1 MSLNIM
7 INKMMKLRI
16 LIILLGTGLMAQESL
31 YWEVADPIV
40 NSEFIEAYINRLIE
54 VDKFEENTIQASH
67 SIIVHV
73 EAMDDKVELRK
84 LKAKNYQMGEYQS
97 FMMDEVGK
105 MDPFQLNTILDRE
118 YKWKDASREDLS
130 ELEEFSTVDNIFK
143 ERSFK
148 DARDAFWW
156 SNSQISAS
164 SSLKIFIRQ
173 KSSNLALRIEQGFA
187 DLGFSRQLSENLLLG
202 LSNDMVSTYLIIP
215 GNTESVLNGI
225 GHPLEGN
232 IGFGFKFDTH
242 MLGGQVNYMNIDGE
256 EYEWEKVYSRKHM
269 VFPASSGLMY
279 WSNTFQINRKVD
291 TSYGKKL
298 KKQKKEKAEAKKIVT
313 KSRTWSIGDES
324 YSGIFRSLKDGNVAI
339 AVDRNEKDHNAAAK
353 GRVWTKKSGGT
364 VEAIL
369 QERDKN
375 QVVLLRKS
383 DEFQMVFKLTDLSEK
398 DQEFLDGL
406 KWDGEE
412 LLMVPLETL
421 IAADQQLLKVA
432 TTDIVAR
439 KGKGKE
445 LKISEAFASM
455 RLKAGLSFAQIVH
468 GVIDEK
474 NDISITDRVTG
485 TNSIGFYAKVEGVT
499 DTKNTK
505 AFVQLNVS
513 GNGFKAYSF
522 GLEHNVY
529 KMVNLGIDCTLYPNN
544 SYIEFTDKRDS
555 ESKWQW
561 YPGSRPDE
569 LGDGGG
575 TLLISPYITVNF

>member
-1 MSLNIM
+1 
-7 INKMMKLRI
+7 MMKLRI
-16 LIILLGTGLMAQESL
+16 MITLLGTGLMAQESL

-105 MDPFQLNTILDRE
+105 MDPFQLNTILDRQ

-187 DLGFSRQLSENLLLG
+187 DLGFSHQLSENLLLG

-298 KKQKKEKAEAKKIVT
+298 KKQKKEKAEAKKIVA

-353 GRVWTKKSGGT
+353 GRVWTKKSGET

-369 QERDKN
+369 QESDKN

-505 AFVQLNVS
+505 TFVQLNVS

-529 KMVNLGIDCTLYPNN
+529 KMVNLGLDCTLYPNN
-544 SYIEFTDKRDS
+544 SFIEFTDKRDS

>member
-1 MSLNIM
+1 M

-313 KSRTWSIGDES
+313 KSRPWSIGDES

>member
-1 MSLNIM
+1 M

-16 LIILLGTGLMAQESL
+16 MITLLGTGLMAQESL

-105 MDPFQLNTILDRE
+105 MDPFQLNTILDRQ

-298 KKQKKEKAEAKKIVT
+298 KKQKKEKAEAKKIVA

-353 GRVWTKKSGGT
+353 GRVWTKKSGET

-369 QERDKN
+369 QESDKN

>member
-1 MSLNIM
+1 M

>member
-1 MSLNIM
+1 M

-105 MDPFQLNTILDRE
+105 MDPFQLNTILDRQ

-187 DLGFSRQLSENLLLG
+187 DLGFSHQLSENLLLG

-298 KKQKKEKAEAKKIVT
+298 KKQKKEKAEAKKIVA

-353 GRVWTKKSGGT
+353 GRVWTKKSGET

-505 AFVQLNVS
+505 TFVQLNVS

-529 KMVNLGIDCTLYPNN
+529 KMVNLGLDCTLYPNN
-544 SYIEFTDKRDS
+544 SFIEFTDKRDS

>member
-1 MSLNIM
+1 
-7 INKMMKLRI
+7 MMKLRI
-16 LIILLGTGLMAQESL
+16 MITLLGTGLMAQESL

-105 MDPFQLNTILDRE
+105 MDPFQLNTILDRQ

-187 DLGFSRQLSENLLLG
+187 DLGFSHQLSENLLLG

-298 KKQKKEKAEAKKIVT
+298 KKQKKEKAEAKKIVA

-353 GRVWTKKSGGT
+353 GRVWTKKSGET

-455 RLKAGLSFAQIVH
+455 RLKAGLSFAQMVH

-505 AFVQLNVS
+505 TFVQLNVS

-529 KMVNLGIDCTLYPNN
+529 KMVNLGLDCTLYPNN
-544 SYIEFTDKRDS
+544 SFIEFTDKRDS

>member
-1 MSLNIM
+1 
-7 INKMMKLRI
+7 MMKLRMMI
-16 LIILLGTGLMAQESL
+16 TLLGTGLMAQESL

-105 MDPFQLNTILDRE
+105 MDPLQLNTILDRE

-187 DLGFSRQLSENLLLG
+187 DLGFSHQLSENLLLG

-242 MLGGQVNYMNIDGE
+242 MLGGQVNYMDVDGQ
-256 EYEWEKVYSRKHM
+256 EYDYTKVFSRKHL
-269 VFPASSGLMY
+269 VLPASSGLMY

-298 KKQKKEKAEAKKIVT
+298 KKRKKEKAEANKIVA
-313 KSRTWSIGDES
+313 KSRTWLIGDES

-339 AVDRNEKDHNAAAK
+339 AVDRNEKDHKAAAK

-369 QERDKN
+369 QESDKN

-383 DEFQMVFKLTDLSEK
+383 DAFQMVFKLTDLSEK
-398 DQEFLDGL
+398 DQDFLDGL

-432 TTDIVAR
+432 TTDIVER

-455 RLKAGLSFAQIVH
+455 RLKAGLSFAQIIH

-485 TNSIGFYAKVEGVT
+485 TNSIGFYAKVEGIT

-505 AFVQLNVS
+505 TFVQLNVS

-529 KMVNLGIDCTLYPNN
+529 KMVNLGVDCTLYPYN
-544 SYIEFTDKRDS
+544 SSIEFLDKRDDL
-555 ESKWQW
+555 ESTWDW
-561 YPGSRPDE
+561 YPGSRPDDE
-569 LGDGGG
+569 GPGG

>member
-1 MSLNIM
+1 
-7 INKMMKLRI
+7 MKLRI

>member
-1 MSLNIM
+1 M

-202 LSNDMVSTYLIIP
+202 LSNDMVST
-215 GNTESVLNGI
+215 
-225 GHPLEGN
+225 
-232 IGFGFKFDTH
+232 
-242 MLGGQVNYMNIDGE
+242 
-256 EYEWEKVYSRKHM
+256 
-269 VFPASSGLMY
+269 
-279 WSNTFQINRKVD
+279 
-291 TSYGKKL
+291 
-298 KKQKKEKAEAKKIVT
+298 
-313 KSRTWSIGDES
+313 
-324 YSGIFRSLKDGNVAI
+324 
-339 AVDRNEKDHNAAAK
+339 
-353 GRVWTKKSGGT
+353 
-364 VEAIL
+364 
-369 QERDKN
+369 
-375 QVVLLRKS
+375 
-383 DEFQMVFKLTDLSEK
+383 
-398 DQEFLDGL
+398 
-406 KWDGEE
+406 
-412 LLMVPLETL
+412 
-421 IAADQQLLKVA
+421 
-432 TTDIVAR
+432 
-439 KGKGKE
+439 
-445 LKISEAFASM
+445 
-455 RLKAGLSFAQIVH
+455 
-468 GVIDEK
+468 
-474 NDISITDRVTG
+474 
-485 TNSIGFYAKVEGVT
+485 
-499 DTKNTK
+499 
-505 AFVQLNVS
+505 
-513 GNGFKAYSF
+513 
-522 GLEHNVY
+522 
-529 KMVNLGIDCTLYPNN
+529 
-544 SYIEFTDKRDS
+544 
-555 ESKWQW
+555 
-561 YPGSRPDE
+561 
-569 LGDGGG
+569 
-575 TLLISPYITVNF
+575 

>member
-1 MSLNIM
+1 
-7 INKMMKLRI
+7 MKLRI
-16 LIILLGTGLMAQESL
+16 MITLLGTGLMAQESL

-105 MDPFQLNTILDRE
+105 MDPFQLNTILDRQ

-187 DLGFSRQLSENLLLG
+187 DLGFSHQLSENLLLG

-298 KKQKKEKAEAKKIVT
+298 KKQKKEKAEANKIVA

-353 GRVWTKKSGGT
+353 GRVWTKKSGET

-505 AFVQLNVS
+505 TFVQLNVS

-529 KMVNLGIDCTLYPNN
+529 KMVNLGLDCTLYPNN
-544 SYIEFTDKRDS
+544 SFIEFTDKRDS

>member
-1 MSLNIM
+1 MVA
-7 INKMMKLRI
+7 
-16 LIILLGTGLMAQESL
+16 LLGSGLMAQESL

-73 EAMDDKVELRK
+73 EAMSDKVEVKK

-97 FMMDEVGK
+97 FMMDEIEK
-105 MDPFQLNTILDRE
+105 MNPSQLNTILERE
-118 YKWKDASREDLS
+118 YKWKDVSREDLS

-164 SSLKIFIRQ
+164 TSLKIFIRQ
-173 KSSNLALRIEQGFA
+173 KSSNLAFRIEQGFA

-202 LSNDMVSTYLIIP
+202 LSNDIVSTYLIIP

-232 IGFGFKFDTH
+232 LGFGFKFDTH
-242 MLGGQVNYMNIDGE
+242 MLGGQVNYMNIDGQ
-256 EYEWEKVYSRKHM
+256 EYDHVKAFSRKHL
-269 VFPASSGLMY
+269 VLPASSGLMY

-291 TSYGKKL
+291 TSYGTKL
-298 KKQKKEKAEAKKIVT
+298 KKQKKEKVEAEKIIA
-313 KSRTWSIGDES
+313 KSRVWLIEDES
-324 YSGIFRSLKDGNVAI
+324 YSGIFKSFKDGNVSI
-339 AVDRNEKDHNAAAK
+339 TVDRNEKDHNAAAK
-353 GRVWTKKSGGT
+353 GRIWTKKSGGT

-375 QVVLLRKS
+375 QVILLRKS
-383 DEFQMVFKLTDLSEK
+383 DDFQMVFKLTDLSEK
-398 DQEFLDGL
+398 DQKFLNRL
-406 KWDGEE
+406 KWDGEQI
-412 LLMVPLETL
+412 LSIPMETL
-421 IAADQQLLKVA
+421 TASDQQLIKVA
-432 TTDIVAR
+432 TGIIKER
-439 KGKGKE
+439 RGKGRE
-445 LKISEAFASM
+445 LKVSEPFASM
-455 RLKAGLSFAQIVH
+455 RLKAGLSFAQLVH
-468 GVIDEK
+468 GVIDTT
-474 NDISITDRVTG
+474 NSVSISDRVTG
-485 TNSIGFYAKVEGVT
+485 SNSIGFYAKVEGVT

-505 AFVQLNVS
+505 VFLQLNIS
-513 GNGFKAYSF
+513 GNGFKAYSL

-529 KMVNLGIDCTLYPNN
+529 KMVNLGVDCTLYPNN
-544 SYIEFTDKRDS
+544 SKIEFKDKRNDAD
-555 ESKWQW
+555 SKWDW

-575 TLLISPYITVNF
+575 SLIISPYITVNF

>member
-1 MSLNIM
+1 M

-16 LIILLGTGLMAQESL
+16 MITLLGTGLMAQESL

-105 MDPFQLNTILDRE
+105 MDPFQLNTILDRQ

-187 DLGFSRQLSENLLLG
+187 DLGFSHQLSENLLLG

-298 KKQKKEKAEAKKIVT
+298 KKQKKEKAEAKKIVA

-353 GRVWTKKSGGT
+353 GRVWTKKSGET

-505 AFVQLNVS
+505 TFVQLNVS

-529 KMVNLGIDCTLYPNN
+529 KMVNLGLDCTLYPNN
-544 SYIEFTDKRDS
+544 SFIEFTDKRDS

>member
-1 MSLNIM
+1 M

-242 MLGGQVNYMNIDGE
+242 MLGGEVNYMNIDGE

-313 KSRTWSIGDES
+313 KSRPWSIGDES
-324 YSGIFRSLKDGNVAI
+324 YSGVFRSLKDGNVAI

>member
-1 MSLNIM
+1 M

-16 LIILLGTGLMAQESL
+16 MITLLGTGLMAQESL

-105 MDPFQLNTILDRE
+105 MDPFQLNTILDRQ

-187 DLGFSRQLSENLLLG
+187 DLGFSHQLSENLLLG

-298 KKQKKEKAEAKKIVT
+298 KKQKKEKAEAKKIVA

-353 GRVWTKKSGGT
+353 GRVWTKKSGET

-369 QERDKN
+369 QESDKN

-505 AFVQLNVS
+505 TFVQLNVS

-529 KMVNLGIDCTLYPNN
+529 KMVNLGLDCTLYPNN
-544 SYIEFTDKRDS
+544 SFIEFTDKRDS

>member
-16 LIILLGTGLMAQESL
+16 MITLLGTGLMAQESL

-242 MLGGQVNYMNIDGE
+242 MLGGQVNYMDIDGE

-298 KKQKKEKAEAKKIVT
+298 KKQKKEKAEAKKIVA

-353 GRVWTKKSGGT
+353 GRIWTKKSGGT

-421 IAADQQLLKVA
+421 ISADQQLLKVA

-468 GVIDEK
+468 SVIDEK
-474 NDISITDRVTG
+474 NDISITDRITG

-529 KMVNLGIDCTLYPNN
+529 KMVNLGLDCTLYPNN
-544 SYIEFTDKRDS
+544 SFIEFTDKRDS

-575 TLLISPYITVNF
+575 TLLISPYIAVNF

>member
-1 MSLNIM
+1 
-7 INKMMKLRI
+7 MMKLRI